1 MKNSTLLLTI
11 ASAMLLQ
18 AAPAVAQNNVPI
30 RKIKAVKP
38 ATELTLLDRVESDT
52 HRKIYQYNEYGY
64 ITSVMEYRK
73 EVGQWVLNTDNSYR
87 QEYVFNAA
95 GQCTARTCFNVDKAG
110 NKTTEKNKANMEV
123 IGDKTWERYYKEYS
137 DGTTHISEAYAY
149 DQWGNRVEEIIYGY
163 DSYSKKET
171 IRTYNKREY
180 SGPVDKYTDNA
191 NYESLKNGRLLY
203 YLRARGYDDYHFTMN
218 TNELYVEEFRKIVW
232 QTENDKLYKREY
244 TCPNYLQIT
253 VGSIERE
260 MWKSSESEF
269 TLNADGTR
277 PIKETVRGYDETGEV
292 KYDYTSHTYT
302 WDDRGR
308 LLASFEY
315 NESPSEVSYKGE
327 YTYADDYAKTLSLRE
342 AIAELSC
349 GNQIYPEDEFLQFGR
364 IATSSYYYAE
374 DGDKGEST
382 YEWNA
387 DGQLIGGTWKETSI
401 TSGPDNNDTSTE
413 TDYGE
418 IRVGYNADGHMA
430 WKIDH
435 SITENEFIKIEYL
448 YNKEGVWTGEAE
460 YDGDSW
466 DGPWTKEG
474 ERGNARARKR
484 LATRAATTPK
494 FIDDLTD
501 GSHSI
506 EKHDGVWNTYGNYNV
521 TDGIV
526 TGGGYQQTLVSN
538 ASVPANPA
546 YNYTDPLMPLEREED
561 EEVFTNEAEAVWSYT
576 WNPQKGDW
584 ESEWSPTE
592 AKRVYNKDGNIV
604 ADIYDGNQTI
614 VSTITYR
621 LDDDGRL
628 IEEIYSK
635 GGNIT
640 YEYLPGTDY
649 LLESVET
656 AADNSRNVCHYYYSK
671 HNYVDPTG
679 IESIKRNDVS
689 TPVWYDLQGRRITT
703 PTSKGIYIVNG
714 KKVMVR

>member
-1 MKNSTLLLTI
+1 MRNSTLLLAI
-11 ASAMLLQ
+11 ASAMFMQ
-18 AAPAVAQNNVPI
+18 AAPAAAQNNVPI

-38 ATELTLLDRVESDT
+38 TTELTLLDRVESDT

-64 ITSVMEYRK
+64 ITSVMEYNK
-73 EVGQWVLNTDNSYR
+73 EAGQWVLDTDNSYR

-95 GQCTARTCFNVDKAG
+95 GQCTARTSFNVDKAG
-110 NKTTEKNKANMEV
+110 NKTTEKNKAKVEV
-123 IGDKTWERYYKEYS
+123 IGDTTWERYYKEYPDS
-137 DGTTHISEAYAY
+137 TTHISEAYAY
-149 DQWGNRVEEIIYGY
+149 DQWGNRVEEILYGY
-163 DSYSKKET
+163 DSYNRKEF
-171 IRTYNKREY
+171 IRRYKKREY
-180 SGPVDKYTDNA
+180 SGPVDIYADNA
-191 NYESLKNGRLLY
+191 NYTSIERGRLLY
-203 YLRARGYDDYHFTMN
+203 DLTAKGQDDYHYTMN
-218 TNELYVEEFRKIVW
+218 TNELYVDEFRKIVW

-244 TCPNYLQIT
+244 TCPNYLQIM
-253 VGSIERE
+253 VGSIERG

-277 PIKETVRGYDETGEV
+277 PVKKTMRSYDETGEV
-292 KYDYTSHTYT
+292 TGENISHTYT
-302 WDDRGR
+302 WDNLGR
-308 LLASFEY
+308 LLSDIRY
-315 NESPSEVSYKGE
+315 NGSTSEISYKDE
-327 YTYADDYAKTLSLRE
+327 YTYADDYAKKLSLRE
-342 AIAELSC
+342 AIEALD
-349 GNQIYPEDEFLQFGR
+349 GGGQIYPEDEFMQFGHP
-364 IATSSYYYAE
+364 ATSSYYYPD

-387 DGQLIGGTWKETSI
+387 NGQLIGGKWTETYKEYDS
-401 TSGPDNNDTSTE
+401 NNDNPTTV

-466 DGPWTKEG
+466 DGPWTKEDWSK
-474 ERGNARARKR
+474 ARARKR

-538 ASVPANPA
+538 ASVPANPQ
-546 YNYTDPLMPLEREED
+546 YNYTDPLMPLERED
-561 EEVFTNEAEAVWSYT
+561 EEAYPVTTEAMWYYY
-576 WNPQKGDW
+576 WNTDKGDW
-584 ESEWSPTE
+584 ELDWGPTE

-604 ADIYDGNQTI
+604 ADTYNGNQTI

-679 IESIKRNDVS
+679 IESIKRNDAS

>member
-1 MKNSTLLLTI
+1 MKNSTLLLAI
-11 ASAMLLQ
+11 ASAMFLQ

-38 ATELTLLDRVESDT
+38 MTELTLLDRVESDT
-52 HRKIYQYNEYGY
+52 HKKIYQYNEYGY

-73 EVGQWVLNTDNSYR
+73 EAGQWVLNTDNSYR

-110 NKTTEKNKANMEV
+110 NKTTEKNKANVEV
-123 IGDKTWERYYKEYS
+123 IGDKTWERYYEEYP
-137 DGTTHISEAYAY
+137 DGTTHISKAYAY
-149 DQWGNRVEEIIYGY
+149 DKWCNRVEEIIYGY
-163 DSYSKKET
+163 DSYSRTEY
-171 IRTYNKREY
+171 ISTYNKREY
-180 SGPVDKYTDNA
+180 SGPVDKYTDNS

-203 YLRARGYDDYHFTMN
+203 YLRARGYDDQIAMN
-218 TNELYVEEFRKIVW
+218 TNELYVEEFHKTVW
-232 QTENDKLYKREY
+232 QTENDKLYRREY
-244 TCPNYLQIT
+244 GCKGSMKLQ
-253 VGSIERE
+253 VGSIEKN

-269 TLNADGTR
+269 TLNADRTR
-277 PIKETVRGYDETGEV
+277 PIKETVRSYDETGEV
-292 KYDYTSHTYT
+292 MGEDISHTYT
-302 WDDRGR
+302 WDNRGR
-308 LLASFEY
+308 LLAYIEY
-315 NESPSEVSYKGE
+315 KGSPSKISYKNE

-342 AIAELSC
+342 AIVELSC
-349 GNQIYPEDEFLQFGR
+349 GNQIYPEDEFLQFGH
-364 IATSSYYYAE
+364 IATSSFWYD
-374 DGDKGEST
+374 DGDSGNST

-387 DGQLIGGTWKETSI
+387 NGQLIGGTWTETCT
-401 TSGPDNNDTSTE
+401 TSEPDTDNPTTR

-418 IRVGYNADGHMA
+418 TRVGYNADGHLA

-448 YNKEGVWTGEAE
+448 YDKEGIWTGEAE
-460 YDGDSW
+460 YSGDGW
-466 DGPWTKEG
+466 DGPWTKEN
-474 ERGNARARKR
+474 EWGNARARKR

-506 EKHDGVWNTYGNYNV
+506 RNSDGVWNTYGNYNV

-546 YNYTDPLMPLEREED
+546 YNYTDPLMPLERED
-561 EEVFTNEAEAVWSYT
+561 EEAYPVTTEAMWYYY
-576 WNPQKGDW
+576 WNTDKGDW
-584 ESEWSPTE
+584 ELDWGPTD

-604 ADIYDGNQTI
+604 ADTYNGNQTI

-679 IESIKRNDVS
+679 IESIKRNDAS

-714 KKVMVR
+714 KKVVVR

>member
-1 MKNSTLLLTI
+1 MRNSTLLLAI
-11 ASAMLLQ
+11 ASAMFMQ
-18 AAPAVAQNNVPI
+18 AAPAAAQNNVPI

-38 ATELTLLDRVESDT
+38 TTELTLLDRVESDT

-64 ITSVMEYRK
+64 ITSVMEYNK
-73 EVGQWVLNTDNSYR
+73 EAGQWVLDTDNSYR

-95 GQCTARTCFNVDKAG
+95 GQCTARTSFNVDKAG
-110 NKTTEKNKANMEV
+110 NKTTEKNKAKVEV
-123 IGDKTWERYYKEYS
+123 IGDTTWERYYKEYPDS
-137 DGTTHISEAYAY
+137 TTHISEAYAY
-149 DQWGNRVEEIIYGY
+149 DQWGNRVEEILYGY
-163 DSYSKKET
+163 DSYNRKEF
-171 IRTYNKREY
+171 IRRYKKREY
-180 SGPVDKYTDNA
+180 SGPVDIYADNA
-191 NYESLKNGRLLY
+191 NYTSIERGRLLY
-203 YLRARGYDDYHFTMN
+203 DLTAKGQDDYHYTMN
-218 TNELYVEEFRKIVW
+218 TNELYVDEFRKIVW
-232 QTENDKLYKREY
+232 QTENDKLYRREY
-244 TCPNYLQIT
+244 VCRGSMELQ
-253 VGSIERE
+253 VGSIEKK

-269 TLNADGTR
+269 ALNADGTR
-277 PIKETVRGYDETGEV
+277 PVRETMRSYDQTGEV
-292 KYDYTSHTYT
+292 TGDNIFHSYT
-302 WDDRGR
+302 WDNLGR
-308 LLASFEY
+308 LLSDIRY
-315 NESPSEVSYKGE
+315 NGSTSEISYKDE
-327 YTYADDYAKTLSLRE
+327 YTYADDYAKKLSLRE
-342 AIAELSC
+342 AIEALD
-349 GNQIYPEDEFLQFGR
+349 GGGQIYPEDEFMQFGHP
-364 IATSSYYYAE
+364 ATSSYYYPD

-387 DGQLIGGTWKETSI
+387 NGQLIGGKWTETYKEYDS
-401 TSGPDNNDTSTE
+401 NNDNPTTV

-418 IRVGYNADGHMA
+418 IRVGYNADGHLA

-435 SITENEFIKIEYL
+435 SISENEFIKIEYL
-448 YNKEGVWTGEAE
+448 YNKEGVWTSESE
-460 YDGDSW
+460 YSGDSW

-494 FIDDLTD
+494 FIDDLTV

-506 EKHDGVWNTYGNYNV
+506 RNSDGVWNTYGNYNV
-521 TDGIV
+521 TDGVV

-538 ASVPANPA
+538 ASVPANPQ
-546 YNYTDPLMPLEREED
+546 YNYTDPLMPLERED
-561 EEVFTNEAEAVWSYT
+561 EEAYPVTTEAMWYYY
-576 WNPQKGDW
+576 WNTDKGDW
-584 ESEWSPTE
+584 ELDWGPTE

-604 ADIYDGNQTI
+604 ADTYNGNQTI

-679 IESIKRNDVS
+679 IESIKRNDAS

>member
-1 MKNSTLLLTI
+1 MRNSTLLLAI

-18 AAPAVAQNNVPI
+18 AVPAVAQNNVPI

-38 ATELTLLDRVESDT
+38 TTELTLLDKIESDS
-52 HRKIYQYNEYGY
+52 HKKEYQYNEYGY
-64 ITSVMEYRK
+64 ITSVMEYNK
-73 EVGQWVLNTDNSYR
+73 EAEQWVLNTDNSYR

-95 GQCTARTCFNVDKAG
+95 GQCTARTSFNVDKAG
-110 NKTTEKNKANMEV
+110 NKTTAKNEAKVEV
-123 IGDKTWERYYKEYS
+123 IGNTTWERHYQKCA
-137 DGTTHISEAYAY
+137 DGKTHLSEAYAY
-149 DQWGNRVEEIIYGY
+149 DQWGNCVEKILYGY
-163 DSYSKKET
+163 DSYNRMEF
-171 IRTYNKREY
+171 IRSYKKREY
-180 SGPVDKYTDNA
+180 SGPVDRYADNA
-191 NYESLKNGRLLY
+191 NYTSIERGRLLY
-203 YLRARGYDDYHFTMN
+203 DLTARRENEQITMN
-218 TNELYVEEFRKIVW
+218 INDLYVDEFRKVVW
-232 QTENDKLYKREY
+232 QTENDKLYAREY
-244 TCPNYLQIT
+244 GCNRSLEIT
-253 VGSIERE
+253 VGSIEKN

-269 TLNADGTR
+269 TLNADGSR
-277 PIKETVRGYDETGEV
+277 PVKKTMRSYDETGEV
-292 KYDYTSHTYT
+292 TGENISHTYT
-302 WDDRGR
+302 WDNLGR
-308 LLASFEY
+308 LLSVFEY
-315 NESPSEVSYKGE
+315 NRSSTEISYKNE
-327 YTYADDYAKTLSLRE
+327 YTYADDYAKKLSLRE
-342 AIAELSC
+342 AIEALD
-349 GNQIYPEDEFLQFGR
+349 GGGQIYPEDELMQFGH
-364 IATSSYYYAE
+364 IATSSYNYVA
-374 DGDKGEST
+374 DGDKGGST

-387 DGQLIGGTWKETSI
+387 NGQLIGGTWTETF
-401 TSGPDNNDTSTE
+401 TQSGPDNDNPTTV

-418 IRVGYNADGHMA
+418 IRVGYNADGHLA

-435 SITENEFIKIEYL
+435 SITESDFVKIEYL
-448 YNKEGVWTGEAE
+448 YNKEGVWTGFEE

-466 DGPWTKEG
+466 DGPWTKEN
-474 ERGNARARKR
+474 EWGNARARKR

-526 TGGGYQQTLVSN
+526 TGGGYQQTLVST

-546 YNYTDPLMPLEREED
+546 YNYTDPLMPLEREDNED
-561 EEVFTNEAEAVWSYT
+561 AEVASEEMWYYY
-576 WNPQKGDW
+576 WNTDKGDW
-584 ESEWSPTE
+584 ELDWGPTD
-592 AKRVYNKDGNIV
+592 AQRVYENDGNIV
-604 ADIYDGNQTI
+604 ADIYDRNQTI

-621 LDDDGRL
+621 LDDDDRL
-628 IEEIYSK
+628 IEETYSK

-679 IESIKRNDVS
+679 IESIKRNDAS

>member
-1 MKNSTLLLTI
+1 MRNSTLLLAI
-11 ASAMLLQ
+11 ASAMFMQ
-18 AAPAVAQNNVPI
+18 AAPAAAQNNVPI

-38 ATELTLLDRVESDT
+38 TTELTLLDRVESDT

-64 ITSVMEYRK
+64 ITSVMEYNK
-73 EVGQWVLNTDNSYR
+73 EAGQWVLDTDNSYR

-95 GQCTARTCFNVDKAG
+95 GQCTARTSFNVDKAG
-110 NKTTEKNKANMEV
+110 NKTTEKNKAKVEV
-123 IGDKTWERYYKEYS
+123 IGDTTWERYYKEYPDS
-137 DGTTHISEAYAY
+137 TTHISEAYAY
-149 DQWGNRVEEIIYGY
+149 DQWGNRVEEILYGY
-163 DSYSKKET
+163 DSYNRKEF
-171 IRTYNKREY
+171 IRRYKKREY
-180 SGPVDKYTDNA
+180 SGPVDIYADNA
-191 NYESLKNGRLLY
+191 NYISIERGRLLY
-203 YLRARGYDDYHFTMN
+203 DLKARGFDDQITMN
-218 TNELYVEEFRKIVW
+218 TNELFVEEFRKTVW
-232 QTENDKLYKREY
+232 QTENDKLYRREY
-244 TCPNYLQIT
+244 VCRGSMELQ
-253 VGSIERE
+253 VGSIEKK

-292 KYDYTSHTYT
+292 TGDNISHSYT
-302 WDDRGR
+302 WDNLGR
-308 LLASFEY
+308 LLSDIRY
-315 NESPSEVSYKGE
+315 NGSTSEISYKDE
-327 YTYADDYAKTLSLRE
+327 YTYADDYAKKLSLRE
-342 AIAELSC
+342 AIEALD
-349 GNQIYPEDEFLQFGR
+349 GGGQIYPEDEFLQFGR

-382 YEWNA
+382 YEWDAN
-387 DGQLIGGTWKETSI
+387 GQLIGGKWTETYKDYDS
-401 TSGPDNNDTSTE
+401 NNDNPTTV

-418 IRVGYNADGHMA
+418 IRVGYNADGHLA

-435 SITENEFIKIEYL
+435 SISENEFIKIEYL
-448 YNKEGVWTGEAE
+448 YNKKGVWTSEAE

-466 DGPWTKEG
+466 DGPWTKEDWSK
-474 ERGNARARKR
+474 ARARKR

-546 YNYTDPLMPLEREED
+546 YNYTDPLMPLERED
-561 EEVFTNEAEAVWSYT
+561 EEAAEYVTSETIWYYD
-576 WNPQKGDW
+576 WNTDKGDW
-584 ESEWSPTE
+584 ELLGYPTE
-592 AKRVYNKDGNIV
+592 AQRVYNKDGNIV
-604 ADIYDGNQTI
+604 ADTYNGNQTI

-679 IESIKRNDVS
+679 IESIKRNDAS

>member
-1 MKNSTLLLTI
+1 MRNSTLLLAI
-11 ASAMLLQ
+11 ASAMFMQ
-18 AAPAVAQNNVPI
+18 AAPAAAQNNVPI

-38 ATELTLLDRVESDT
+38 TTELTLLDRVESDT

-64 ITSVMEYRK
+64 ITSVMEYNK
-73 EVGQWVLNTDNSYR
+73 EAGQWVLDTDNSYR

-95 GQCTARTCFNVDKAG
+95 GQCTARTSFNVDKAG
-110 NKTTEKNKANMEV
+110 NKTTEKNKAKVEV
-123 IGDKTWERYYKEYS
+123 IGDTTWERYYKEYPDS
-137 DGTTHISEAYAY
+137 TTHISEAYAY
-149 DQWGNRVEEIIYGY
+149 DQWGNRVEEILYGY
-163 DSYSKKET
+163 DSYNRKEF
-171 IRTYNKREY
+171 IRRYKKREY
-180 SGPVDKYTDNA
+180 SGPVDIYADNA
-191 NYESLKNGRLLY
+191 NYTSIERGRLLY
-203 YLRARGYDDYHFTMN
+203 DLTAKGQDDYHYTMN
-218 TNELYVEEFRKIVW
+218 TNELYVDEFRKTVW
-232 QTENDKLYKREY
+232 QTENDKLYRREY
-244 TCPNYLQIT
+244 VCRGSMELQ
-253 VGSIERE
+253 VGSIEKK

-382 YEWNA
+382 YEWDAN
-387 DGQLIGGTWKETSI
+387 GQLIGGTWTETYKDYDS
-401 TSGPDNNDTSTE
+401 NNDNPTTV

-466 DGPWTKEG
+466 DGPWTKEDWSK
-474 ERGNARARKR
+474 ARARKR

-546 YNYTDPLMPLEREED
+546 YNYTDPLMPLERED
-561 EEVFTNEAEAVWSYT
+561 EEAYPVTTEAMWYYY
-576 WNPQKGDW
+576 WNTDKGDW
-584 ESEWSPTE
+584 ELDWGPTE

-604 ADIYDGNQTI
+604 ADTYNGNQTI

-679 IESIKRNDVS
+679 IESIKRNDAS

>member
-1 MKNSTLLLTI
+1 MRNSTLLLAI
-11 ASAMLLQ
+11 ASAMFMQ
-18 AAPAVAQNNVPI
+18 AAPAAAQNNVPI

-38 ATELTLLDRVESDT
+38 TTELTLLDRVESDT

-64 ITSVMEYRK
+64 ITSVMEYNK
-73 EVGQWVLNTDNSYR
+73 EAGQWVLDTDNSYR

-95 GQCTARTCFNVDKAG
+95 GQCTARTSFNVDKAG
-110 NKTTEKNKANMEV
+110 NKTTEKNKAKVEV
-123 IGDKTWERYYKEYS
+123 IGDTTWERYYKEYPDS
-137 DGTTHISEAYAY
+137 TTHISEAYAY
-149 DQWGNRVEEIIYGY
+149 DQWGNRVEEILYGY
-163 DSYSKKET
+163 DSYNRKEF
-171 IRTYNKREY
+171 IRRYKKREY
-180 SGPVDKYTDNA
+180 SGPVDIYADNA
-191 NYESLKNGRLLY
+191 NYTSIERGRLLY
-203 YLRARGYDDYHFTMN
+203 DLKARGFDDQITMN
-218 TNELYVEEFRKIVW
+218 TNELFVEEFRKTVW
-232 QTENDKLYKREY
+232 QTENDKLYRREY
-244 TCPNYLQIT
+244 VCRGSMELQ
-253 VGSIERE
+253 VGSIEKK

-382 YEWNA
+382 YEWDAN
-387 DGQLIGGTWKETSI
+387 GQLIGGTWTETYKDYDS
-401 TSGPDNNDTSTE
+401 NNGNPTTV

-418 IRVGYNADGHMA
+418 IRVGYNADGHLA

-435 SITENEFIKIEYL
+435 SISENEFIKIEYL
-448 YNKEGVWTGEAE
+448 YNKKGVWTSEAE

-466 DGPWTKEG
+466 DGPWTKEDWSK
-474 ERGNARARKR
+474 ARARKR
-484 LATRAATTPK
+484 LATRAATAPK
-494 FIDDLTD
+494 FIDDMTD
-501 GSHSI
+501 GYHYI
-506 EKHDGVWNTYGNYNV
+506 ENNDGVWNTNGNYNV
-521 TDGIV
+521 TDGVV
-526 TGGGYQQTLVSN
+526 TGGGYQQTLASN
-538 ASVPANPA
+538 ASVPANPQ
-546 YNYTDPLMPLEREED
+546 YNYTDPLMPLERED
-561 EEVFTNEAEAVWSYT
+561 EEEAYPVTSEAIWYYD
-576 WNPQKGDW
+576 WNTDKGDW
-584 ESEWSPTE
+584 ELDWGPTE
-592 AKRVYNKDGNIV
+592 AQRVYNKDGNIV
-604 ADIYDGNQTI
+604 ADTYNGNQTI

-621 LDDDGRL
+621 LDDDDRL

-656 AADNSRNVCHYYYSK
+656 AADGYRNVCHYYYSK

-679 IESIKRNDVS
+679 IESIKRNDAS